1 MNAIILK
8 ASGNELKEE
17 RDSYHN
23 KAVAWEKS

>member
-8 ASGNELKEE
+8 ASGNELEEE